1 MTRRLPSRGAGL
13 FSMSVGLMMFFML
26 LVFVLQVLVNL
37 YTTSVVTSLAI
48 DAAHD
53 VAQLNGV
60 TPAQAEAEFAQ
71 TVGPAVLFDVYRD
84 GDEVVARL
92 RWESESLFPAL
103 GSSRAFG
110 VVDRSFRVRVEEQQ

>member
-1 MTRRLPSRGAGL
+1 MRRLPSRGAGL

-53 VAQLNGV
+53 VAQLNGM
-60 TPAQAEAEFAQ
+60 TPAEAEAEFAQ
-71 TVGPAVLFDVYRD
+71 AVGPAVLFDISRD
-84 GDEVVARL
+84 GDEIVAHL
-92 RWESESLFPAL
+92 QWQSESLFPAI
-103 GSSRAFG
+103 SSTRAFG